1 MLNIQYRVK
10 QLVLLGGDVGLF
22 LFATIIAIMVRHG
35 FVFRATDI
43 GQALYWFAYLIPLW
57 IIVLYINGTYDIG
70 KHRTFSSL
78 TLRIIQTLFIN
89 ASIGVLFFYIFQ
101 THTFSPKT
109 ILLLT
114 LGIGYL
120 FILCWRMVFAMF
132 FATRTFTS
140 HILFVGHTPEMEELA
155 HIMKEKPERGYILSA
170 WITDESRRLKEMF
183 PDTTFYSSTSTIRPS
198 VSVHHINDVI
208 IASDVKQDESVRHEL
223 YELLFWQVNIRSLT
237 ALYESLTGRIP
248 PYTFSETWFLDHLQ
262 HSVHP
267 MYERTHRLMDIV
279 CGSVLFLIFLILFP
293 FIALAIKL
301 TSPGPI
307 LFRQERMGLSG
318 IPFSLIK
325 FRSMYALAEDG
336 SAETAGVE
344 FATKDDVRITR
355 VGRLLRK
362 ARLDELPQTINLLKG
377 DISLI
382 GPRPER
388 PNIVRSLES
397 QMPYYP
403 IRHIIKPGITG
414 WAQVNQHYTD
424 TLEQSL
430 QKLQYDVY
438 YIKNRSILLDLSILL
453 KTVNVIVRGMGQ

>member
-1 MLNIQYRVK
+1 MLNIHYRIK
-10 QLVLLGGDVGLF
+10 QLVLLGGDVCLF
-22 LFATIIAIMVRHG
+22 VIATVFAIIVRHR
-35 FVFRATDI
+35 FVFTSKDVTE
-43 GQALYWFAYLIPLW
+43 ALYWFAFLIPLW
-57 IIVLYINGTYDIG
+57 IVVLYINGTYDIG

-78 TLRIIQTLFIN
+78 SLRIVQTLFIN

-114 LGIGYL
+114 LSAAY
-120 FILCWRMVFAMF
+120 ILILLWRTIFARF

-140 HILFVGHTPEMEELA
+140 RILFVGYTPEMEELA
-155 HIMKEKPERGYILSA
+155 HIMREKPERGYTLSA
-170 WITDESRRLKEMF
+170 WITDESRRLKEIF

-208 IASDVKQDESVRHEL
+208 IASDVRQNEAIRHEL

-237 ALYESLTGRIP
+237 ALYETLTGRIP

-279 CGSVLFLIFLILFP
+279 CGSILFLIFLILFP

-307 LFRQERMGLSG
+307 LFRQERMGHG
-318 IPFSLIK
+318 GTPFFLLK

-344 FATKDDVRITR
+344 FATKNDKRITR
-355 VGRLLRK
+355 VGKFLRK

-377 DISLI
+377 NLSLI

-388 PNIVRSLES
+388 PDIVRTLES

-403 IRHIIKPGITG
+403 IRHIIKPGLTG
-414 WAQVNQHYTD
+414 WAQVNQHYTE